1 MSFGGSIRIDKRD
14 RVFSLLVRELAG
26 HRCQACG
33 DPAGQV
39 KLECAHVVG
48 RRYRATRWLLD
59 NARCLC
65 HACHRFFTEHPLQW
79 VQFIGMEEYQRLDAR
94 AQQIAKFTEH
104 ELETIYRSLCSQL
117 ARVRGEPE
125 PTFRAPKPRKKAKRA
140 SGKRPRASRYKRKVD
155 GSVVLRSA

>member
-1 MSFGGSIRIDKRD
+1 MSFGGIKIDKRD

-48 RRYRATRWLLD
+48 RRYRATRWLIE

-65 HACHRFFTEHPLQW
+65 HACHRYFTENPLKW
-79 VQFIGMEEYQRLDAR
+79 VEFIGLTEFQRLDSL
-94 AQQIAKFTEH
+94 AQQVTKFSTDD
-104 ELETIYRSLCSQL
+104 LECIYRDLRCKLAQL
-117 ARVRGEPE
+117 RGEPA
-125 PTFRAPKPRKKAKRA
+125 PVFREPRKARKAQ
-140 SGKRPRASRYKRKVD
+140 
-155 GSVVLRSA
+155 RS